1 MKRYYVQPANVAS
14 LPVGTMV
21 NGKGLS
27 DKASKGICPCCNQS
41 ITAHKWVM
49 VVPCNERPNT
59 NYRAFVGI
67 GCKRAT
73 VPADIRKNAPKL
85 EIRIPCIPN
94 PDMIAG
100 AFKWTLKEQAYEW
113 TLERGEKGHFTGYGI
128 LTVYIPDKL
137 CAVAKLGKSLSM
149 TGVGT
154 MKQRMTANGETT
166 EWTDIDT
173 ATWRPFFKKAKYA
186 GRKAY
191 NV

>member
-1 MKRYYVQPANVAS
+1 MKRYYIQPAPVAL
-14 LPVGTMV
+14 LPIGTMV

-41 ITAHKWVM
+41 ITAHKWVI

-67 GCKRAT
+67 GCKRST
-73 VPADIRKNAPKL
+73 VPVDIRKNAPRL

-100 AFKWTLKEQAYEW
+100 AFKWTLKEQEYSWE
-113 TLERGEKGHFTGYGI
+113 LERGEKGHFTGYGI
-128 LTVYIPDKL
+128 LTVYITGTL
-137 CAVAKLGKSLSM
+137 CAAGKLGKSLSV
-149 TGVGT
+149 TGIGT
-154 MKQRMTANGETT
+154 MKQRLTAGT
-166 EWTDIDT
+166 ECTGWQDVDT
-173 ATWRPFFKKAKYA
+173 STWRPFFKKAKYA